1 MTRGREVSGR
11 DDRDAREHPELDP
24 RATER
29 RPQPPPALLRVRA
42 HVCGDVHSVGTHIL
56 SGSDRLR
63 DDITAAED
71 ELRAALAQLCVQI
84 LERVDEEGDT
94 VRRPERREHGV
105 VQDEERHD
113 LLRAVDRSAERRV
126 VVDAK
131 IAREQNDVRLHG
143 QRVDTN
149 P

>member
-1 MTRGREVSGR
+1 MARGREVSGR
-11 DDRDAREHPELDP
+11 DDRDAREHLELDP

-42 HVCGDVHSVGTHIL
+42 HVSGDVHSVGTHIL

-84 LERVDEEGDT
+84 LSASTRKVTRFGAPNAASTASSRTKSGTTCSARSTAVLSAGWSWTRRSRVNRTTFVFMDKG
-94 VRRPERREHGV
+94 
-105 VQDEERHD
+105 
-113 LLRAVDRSAERRV
+113 
-126 VVDAK
+126 
-131 IAREQNDVRLHG
+131 
-143 QRVDTN
+143 
-149 P
+149 